1 MLRTAASYTD
11 PIEAMIV
18 CGRLRA
24 EGIEAQIVDQHTV
37 LAYWQLRQALGGV
50 KVKVPFP
57 QLAEARDLL
66 RELDR
71 GGFVLSDES
80 EVVPAPYRES
90 RSSRLAYLSLF
101 LFGIPLPWL
110 RRHRTD

>member
-57 QLAEARDLL
+57 QLAEARDSL

-71 GGFVLSDES
+71 GGFVLSG
-80 EVVPAPYRES
+80 EVMPAPYRES

-101 LFGIPLPWL
+101 LFGIPLPWW
-110 RRHRTD
+110 RRHRAD

>member
-37 LAYWQLRQALGGV
+37 LAYWQLRQALGGL

-80 EVVPAPYRES
+80 EVMPAPYRES

-101 LFGIPLPWL
+101 LFGIPLPWW

>member
-24 EGIEAQIVDQHTV
+24 EGIEAQIVDEHTV

-57 QLAEARDLL
+57 
-66 RELDR
+66 
-71 GGFVLSDES
+71 
-80 EVVPAPYRES
+80 
-90 RSSRLAYLSLF
+90 
-101 LFGIPLPWL
+101 
-110 RRHRTD
+110 